1 MGEPSFVEGGLL
13 FYHKVERPVWTR
25 MRPFGFDIKNGCG
38 AGIKNPL
45 KCFALQRRGKSSLNT

>member
-38 AGIKNPL
+38 AGIKKPAEVFRIPAEGEEL
-45 KCFALQRRGKSSLNT
+45 A